1 MIIGLLTVLHI
12 IVCLILIIAVLLQ
25 SGKGADL
32 AGAFGGGGSQTAFGS
47 RGPATFLTRMTT
59 FAAVTFMITA
69 LALSIFYTRSSVSGS
84 SNLPEEDS
92 APVKPA
98 ATQPAASQ
106 PATPAPAAPP
116 ATTGGATAPSQTG
129 NQQPAQTPPKP

>member
-1 MIIGLLTVLHI
+1 MIIGLLTLLHI

-32 AGAFGGGGSQTAFGS
+32 AGAFGGAGSQTAFGS

-69 LALSIFYTRSSVSGS
+69 LALSIFYTRSASPLISLSAGMGYGNSPGLHRQVRACLQYENGSLPFRANCHFGASV
-84 SNLPEEDS
+84 LT
-92 APVKPA
+92 AFIQK
-98 ATQPAASQ
+98 SQ
-106 PATPAPAAPP
+106 
-116 ATTGGATAPSQTG
+116 
-129 NQQPAQTPPKP
+129 

>member
-32 AGAFGGGGSQTAFGS
+32 AGAFGGAGSQTAFGS

-69 LALSIFYTRSSVSGS
+69 LALSIFYTRSTSSGS
-84 SNLPEEDS
+84 SILPEEDT
-92 APVKPA
+92 APAKPA
-98 ATQPAASQ
+98 VTQPAV
-106 PATPAPAAPP
+106 PAPVPQAPTP
-116 ATTGGATAPSQTG
+116 TTGGAAAPSQSG
-129 NQQPAQTPPKP
+129 DQKPAQTPPKP